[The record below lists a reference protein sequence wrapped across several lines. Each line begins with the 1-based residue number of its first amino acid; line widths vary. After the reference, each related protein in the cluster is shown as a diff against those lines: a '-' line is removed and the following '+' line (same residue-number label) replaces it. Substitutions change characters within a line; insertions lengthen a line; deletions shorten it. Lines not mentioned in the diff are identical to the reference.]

1 MLTVV
6 TTTAFLFLS
15 SRQRRSLD
23 QLLLK
28 INNAF
33 KAGAGA
39 PNCDKGQGG
48 GAEVI
53 NVVFPGKFCSSSP
66 VLKAL
71 LTAVG
76 RKKVLGAVL
85 SLAPGAGAQ
94 IWLWPHPS

>member
-1 MLTVV
+1 MYWNKEQELLSWHRGCPRHGLLAVSSFPVQALRLEGKAAGHCQTPFPGMLTVV

-48 GAEVI
+48 GAEDD
-53 NVVFPGKFCSSSP
+53 
-66 VLKAL
+66 
-71 LTAVG
+71 
-76 RKKVLGAVL
+76 
-85 SLAPGAGAQ
+85 
-94 IWLWPHPS
+94 